1 MELCVFYLLIFT
13 SVSLIQLLE
22 GEVLGFS
29 IQVPGDLG
37 GDTACFSQRGQWLGL
52 LIYSLGGFA
61 VRPSFGLSGMKK
73 LEHNRLVSGNPTT
86 L

>member
-1 MELCVFYLLIFT
+1 VEPCVVYLLIFT

-29 IQVPGDLG
+29 IQVSGDLG

-52 LIYSLGGFA
+52 LIYSLGGFGIGA
-61 VRPSFGLSGMKK
+61 GFGLSGNEKI
-73 LEHNRLVSGNPTT
+73 GT
-86 L
+86 

>member
-1 MELCVFYLLIFT
+1 MFFI
-13 SVSLIQLLE
+13 SLFSPLSRLFNSSR

-29 IQVPGDLG
+29 IQVSGDLG

-52 LIYSLGGFA
+52 LIYSLGGFGIGA
-61 VRPSFGLSGMKK
+61 GFGLSGMKK
-73 LEHNRLVSGNPTT
+73 VEHNRLVSGNPTT